1 MWYRTY
7 ERWDY
12 APAPAHAHGTG
23 IGGAIYLL
31 VGVIVA
37 VAYNYFDHLTTLGRL
52 LSALIAVL
60 VWPLVLLGVHLH
72 IG

>member
-7 ERWDY
+7 ERCDY
-12 APAPAHAHGTG
+12 APAHGTG
-23 IGGAIYLL
+23 IGGAIYILI
-31 VGVIVA
+31 GVVVA

-52 LSALIAVL
+52 LSAVLAVVL
-60 VWPLVLLGVHLH
+60 WPLLLLGLQVH

>member
-12 APAPAHAHGTG
+12 APAHGTG

-37 VAYNYFDHLTTLGRL
+37 MVYNYFDHLTTLGRL

-60 VWPLVLLGVHLH
+60 VWPLVLLGVHIN

>member
-1 MWYRTY
+1 MGYRTY

-12 APAPAHAHGTG
+12 APAHSSG

-31 VGVIVA
+31 VGVLIA
-37 VAYNYFDHLTTLGRL
+37 VANNYFDHLGTLGRL
-52 LSALIAVL
+52 LSAILAVVL
-60 VWPLVLLGVHLH
+60 WPLVLLGLDVK

>member
-12 APAPAHAHGTG
+12 APAHGTG
-23 IGGAIYLL
+23 IGGAIYLVL
-31 VGVIVA
+31 GVIVA
-37 VAYNYFDHLTTLGRL
+37 AVYHYFDHLSTLGRL

-60 VWPLVLLGVHLH
+60 VWPLVLLGVHIQ